1 MNLRHIVRLALAAPA
16 VATLVACGG
25 GSGSVVADTACPAVG
40 NFTVT
45 DIGVSQ
51 CQIEGT
57 LTENATMSSVVTW
70 FLEGRVQIGDAASL
84 AVLDIDAGTQIRG
97 DNVGSVDHV
106 LVFPGSALQA
116 NGTAAAPVQFLSD
129 DDNVTG
135 TAEWGGVFLRGF
147 NNSAIA
153 AGATPQ
159 GANDLDYVVVAE
171 AGDLVS
177 VALAAETPVPYRDN
191 IVVNGVDSNTTFT
204 FVQSHNSARD
214 GFHILNGDP
223 RMSWLL
229 ATGAGRDGV
238 WYRDFTGLIKDLMV
252 IHAPDSDGFNPTTN
266 TGGRSG
272 IYASASALSPAAPG
286 VALSNPR
293 IVNATLVGRDNASTA
308 APGDATATE
317 FGILFA
323 DNTNRVR
330 MGNILI
336 ANFRNGCYQ
345 ANDNADLSLI
355 DTVIPGDYLDGVHCA
370 NEAGPNGA
378 AFGVAVTG
386 GSLLPSGTS
395 DPANN
400 NVNGNG
406 LVYYNG
412 AAGVL
417 GSADTTFNAGEGG
430 IQFTGEFADRSAS
443 FTAGW
448 YLNNIRGLSNG
459 LAAASTALN
468 GFLDGDTNQDGV
480 VNGDDNGSP
489 FIISNVNSFNL
500 DVAVNL
506 DDDTFGYDMTHIG
519 AVRSGA
525 ISASN
530 MQFDGWT
537 VATGQSDGFAVQQN
551 P

>member
-1 MNLRHIVRLALAAPA
+1 V
-16 VATLVACGG
+16 
-25 GSGSVVADTACPAVG
+25 
-40 NFTVT
+40 
-45 DIGVSQ
+45 
-51 CQIEGT
+51 
-57 LTENATMSSVVTW
+57 
-70 FLEGRVQIGDAASL
+70 
-84 AVLDIDAGTQIRG
+84 
-97 DNVGSVDHV
+97 
-106 LVFPGSALQA
+106 
-116 NGTAAAPVQFLSD
+116 
-129 DDNVTG
+129 
-135 TAEWGGVFLRGF
+135 
-147 NNSAIA
+147 
-153 AGATPQ
+153 
-159 GANDLDYVVVAE
+159 
-171 AGDLVS
+171 
-177 VALAAETPVPYRDN
+177 
-191 IVVNGVDSNTTFT
+191 
-204 FVQSHNSARD
+204 
-214 GFHILNGDP
+214 
-223 RMSWLL
+223 
-229 ATGAGRDGV
+229 
-238 WYRDFTGLIKDLMV
+238 
-252 IHAPDSDGFNPTTN
+252 
-266 TGGRSG
+266 
-272 IYASASALSPAAPG
+272 APG

-308 APGDATATE
+308 APGDYTATE

-345 ANDNADLSLI
+345 ANTNADLSLI
-355 DTVIPGDYLDGVHCA
+355 NAAIPGDYLDGVHCA

-386 GSLLPSGTS
+386 GSLLPLGTS
-395 DPANN
+395 NPANN

-412 AAGVL
+412 DAGVL

-448 YLNNIRGLSNG
+448 YRNNIRGISNG
-459 LAAASTALN
+459 LADASTALN
-468 GFLDGDTNQDGV
+468 GFLDGDTNQDLV

-489 FIISNVNSFNL
+489 FIISNINIFNL